1 MARHITIKDHIRETW
16 LFNKRVISA
25 LVFMFIL
32 LVIIISRLFYLQI
45 VGHEHFT
52 TLSHNNRVNIIAVP
66 PTRGLIYDRHGRI
79 LAQNIPTFSLEI
91 VPERVDN
98 IDATLAEIGKII
110 PVTENDLARFKK
122 LRKSKRRFESIPIR
136 YRLTDAE
143 VARFAVNRHRLPGVE
158 IEARLSRHYPLG
170 ELAVHAIG
178 YVARID
184 ENDMK
189 KIDQSN
195 YSATTHIGKIGIEKA
210 YEQLLHGD
218 VGYQQAETNARGRIL
233 RVLDRTPATP
243 GTNLHL
249 HLDTKLQAVAEKAF
263 KQQRGALVAV
273 DTTTGG
279 VLAMVSMPTYDPN
292 LFINGIDYKTYGELR
307 DSPDKPL
314 FNRALRG
321 QYPPGST
328 IKPFL
333 GLAALD
339 YQLGLGY
346 DSVFCPG
353 YYMLENEPRKY
364 RDWKKGGHG
373 HVDLD
378 KSITQSCDVFF
389 YMLARQL
396 TIDRIHAMMSRF
408 GFGVRTNIDIEGELA
423 GLLPSRAWKKRVHN
437 LPWFPGETLIS
448 GIGQGFNLATPLQL
462 ANATAILARKGKKM
476 QPRMVSAIQN
486 QQTGE
491 IAKLENIPPDPIQLH
506 NQSYWQTIINSMINV
521 AHTPRGTAYRIGHNA
536 PYRLA
541 GKTGTAQV
549 FGIKQDEEYE
559 EEKVAKKLRDHALF
573 IAFAPADDPKIAVAL
588 IVENAGGG
596 GANAAPIARK
606 VMDQYLTGNTP

>member
-16 LFNKRVISA
+16 LFNKRVITA
-25 LVFMFIL
+25 LVFIAIL
-32 LVIIISRLFYLQI
+32 LAIIISRLFYLQI
-45 VGHEHFT
+45 VSHEHFT

-79 LAQNIPTFSLEI
+79 LAQNIPSFSLEI
-91 VPERVDN
+91 VPERIDD
-98 IDATLAEIGKII
+98 IDATLAEIGKLIEVSDEDI
-110 PVTENDLARFKK
+110 EQFNK
-122 LRKSKRRFESIPIR
+122 LLKSKRRFESVPIR
-136 YRLTDAE
+136 YRLTDEE

-170 ELAVHAIG
+170 PLAVHAIG
-178 YVARID
+178 YVGRID

-189 KIDQSN
+189 NIDRSN
-195 YSATTHIGKIGIEKA
+195 YSATTNIGKIGIEKS
-210 YEQLLHGD
+210 YEPLLHGE

-233 RVLDRTPATP
+233 RVLDNTPATP

-249 HLDTKLQAVAEKAF
+249 HLDAKLQEVAEQAF
-263 KQQRGALVAV
+263 GRQRGALVAI
-273 DTTTGG
+273 DTVTGG
-279 VLAMVSMPTYDPN
+279 VLALVSMPTYDPN
-292 LFINGIDYKTYGELR
+292 LFINGIDYKTYGKLR

-333 GLAALD
+333 GLAALE
-339 YQLGLGY
+339 YQLGLGTDNVY
-346 DSVFCPG
+346 CPG
-353 YYMLENEPRKY
+353 YYTLDNDPRKY

-378 KSITQSCDVFF
+378 KAITQSCDVYF
-389 YMLARQL
+389 YVLARQL
-396 TIDRIHAMMSRF
+396 TIDRIYAMLHKF
-408 GFGVRTNIDIEGELA
+408 GFGMRTNIDIEGELA
-423 GLLPSRAWKKRVHN
+423 GLLPSREWKKRVHG

-448 GIGQGFNLATPLQL
+448 GIGQGFNLSTPLQL
-462 ANATAILARKGKKM
+462 ANATAILARKGKKL
-476 QPRMVSAIQN
+476 QPRVVASIQN

-491 IAKLENIPPDPIQLH
+491 TASLEDKSPDPVQLH

-521 AHTPRGTAYRIGHNA
+521 AHTPHGTAYRIGHNA

-559 EEKVAKKLRDHALF
+559 EENVTKKLRDHALF
-573 IAFAPADDPKIAVAL
+573 VAFAPAEEPRIAVAL

-606 VMDQYLTGNTP
+606 VMDQYLTGHTP